1 MENSIYN
8 VRSLNIKERSKKG
21 RKMDMVRKSLIKD
34 IISKESLKTENLLEN
49 AKFARK
55 MEQSFQEM
63 RLADIL
69 LGLL

>member
-21 RKMDMVRKSLIKD
+21 RKMDVVRKSLIKD

-49 AKFARK
+49 AKFAQK

-63 RLADIL
+63 LLAEIS